1 MVALENPTVAQLLL
15 YKLGKA
21 LARKEE
27 KAKVATNRA
36 HTRIQ
41 TISRLM
47 LHLAGFASLTI
58 AGFSWTIT
66 AGWIAACISCFAFS
80 WLTTNS
86 DRAVPPNE
94 QTRR

>member
-1 MVALENPTVAQLLL
+1 MVALENPSVAQFLV

-21 LARKEE
+21 LAKKET
-27 KAKVATNRA
+27 KVSTRT
-36 HTRIQ
+36 HTWVQ

-47 LHLAGFASLTI
+47 LHLAGFGCLTI

-66 AGWIAACISCFAFS
+66 AGWIAACISCFALS